1 MKKISILGIAL
12 LAVGSMTAQQQVVK
26 DAERQL
32 KADAKSYPK
41 VIETLKPAF
50 TDPATAKDANTWYVA
65 GKGAF
70 DYVNNVVALERITG
84 ELDKGK
90 AANAVLDGFVYLQ
103 TALPLDTIVDEKGKV
118 KTKHSKNIVKTLVSN
133 YDMAQNAGLW
143 FYNDLHDYS
152 NAAKAWEFLF
162 TLPQQPALEKAG
174 LKAYPDSTMGM
185 FSFYQ
190 GCALASANDNPG
202 ALRAF
207 ERAIKYG
214 YNDVKAYDYAV
225 STATQM
231 NDYAK
236 AAEIAQDGY
245 NKYHKGNFLGIIVN
259 NYLNSKEFD
268 KANQFLDEYIAQ
280 EPANGELY
288 YLKGV
293 IADSQNNL
301 PEALELYKKA
311 TELSPE
317 NSQALMM
324 YGAKLCEKANK
335 IAEEESKDIT
345 QAQYDK
351 INNEKIFPLYREA
364 ATYLEKA
371 YSLNNDLKAT
381 LNVLR
386 SIYYQLKDETNLQRI
401 DQLREAE

>member
-1 MKKISILGIAL
+1 
-12 LAVGSMTAQQQVVK
+12 
-26 DAERQL
+26 
-32 KADAKSYPK
+32 
-41 VIETLKPAF
+41 
-50 TDPATAKDANTWYVA
+50 
-65 GKGAF
+65 
-70 DYVNNVVALERITG
+70 
-84 ELDKGK
+84 
-90 AANAVLDGFVYLQ
+90 
-103 TALPLDTIVDEKGKV
+103 
-118 KTKHSKNIVKTLVSN
+118 
-133 YDMAQNAGLW
+133 
-143 FYNDLHDYS
+143 
-152 NAAKAWEFLF
+152 
-162 TLPQQPALEKAG
+162 
-174 LKAYPDSTMGM
+174 
-185 FSFYQ
+185 
-190 GCALASANDNPG
+190 
-202 ALRAF
+202 
-207 ERAIKYG
+207 
-214 YNDVKAYDYAV
+214 
-225 STATQM
+225 M

-386 SIYYQLKDETNLQRI
+386 SIYYQLKDETNMQRI

>member
-1 MKKISILGIAL
+1 
-12 LAVGSMTAQQQVVK
+12 
-26 DAERQL
+26 
-32 KADAKSYPK
+32 
-41 VIETLKPAF
+41 
-50 TDPATAKDANTWYVA
+50 
-65 GKGAF
+65 
-70 DYVNNVVALERITG
+70 
-84 ELDKGK
+84 
-90 AANAVLDGFVYLQ
+90 
-103 TALPLDTIVDEKGKV
+103 
-118 KTKHSKNIVKTLVSN
+118 
-133 YDMAQNAGLW
+133 
-143 FYNDLHDYS
+143 
-152 NAAKAWEFLF
+152 
-162 TLPQQPALEKAG
+162 
-174 LKAYPDSTMGM
+174 MGM

-190 GCALASANDNPG
+190 GCAFASANDNPG
-202 ALRAF
+202 ALKAF

-386 SIYYQLKDETNLQRI
+386 SIYYQLKDETNMQRI